1 MRHGKKFNHLGRQK
15 GHRKALLQNLAN
27 ALIAHKRITT
37 TLAKAKALRVFIEPL
52 LTKSKNS
59 STHSQRVVFSH
70 LQQKETVA
78 ELFNNIAPKIADRPG
93 GYTRIIKL
101 GSRLG
106 DAAEMAMIELV
117 DYNDNLLKE
126 TKTTTGKKRRSRR
139 GGAKKADQATK
150 TEEKEV
156 VAAPAEE
163 AAPEAPAEETAAV
176 EEAPAVEETK
186 EEVAEAPAAEETK
199 EEAPEAKADEAGEEE
214 EKKD

>member
-27 ALIAHKRITT
+27 ALITHKRITT
-37 TLAKAKALRVFIEPL
+37 TLAKAKALRVFVEPI

-59 STHSQRVVFSH
+59 STHSQRTVFSY

-106 DAAEMAMIELV
+106 DSAEMAMIELV
-117 DYNDNLLKE
+117 DYNENLLKE
-126 TKTTTGKKRRSRR
+126 TKSSGAKKSRSRR
-139 GGAKKADQATK
+139 GRAKKTTK
-150 TEEKEV
+150 KEEP

-163 AAPEAPAEETAAV
+163 AVVEAPVEETPAVEEAPVVEETATEETAPEAPAEES
-176 EEAPAVEETK
+176 
-186 EEVAEAPAAEETK
+186 
-199 EEAPEAKADEAGEEE
+199 ADE
-214 EKKD
+214 EKKED

>member
-37 TLAKAKALRVFIEPL
+37 TLAKAKALRVFVEPL

-59 STHSQRVVFSH
+59 STHSQRVVFSY

-117 DYNDNLLKE
+117 DYNENLLTD
-126 TKTTTGKKRRSRR
+126 TKKASGKKTRSRR
-139 GGAKKADQATK
+139 GGAKKSTK
-150 TEEKEV
+150 PAEEKEV
-156 VAAPAEE
+156 VAAPVEE

-186 EEVAEAPAAEETK
+186 EEVAEAPATEEKAE
-199 EEAPEAKADEAGEEE
+199 EAGEEE